1 VRVAGAAIATWT
13 FGAIGVGAAVPVLA
27 RGGSALDA
35 VEAGINAVELDPS
48 VASVGLGGLPNA
60 AGVVELDALVMQ
72 GSSLA
77 FGAVAALRG
86 IATPISV
93 ARRVMEVS
101 RHPFLVGD
109 GALGFAREHGF
120 AERELLTASSRAR
133 FEAWRAGSR
142 RDVRLL
148 HDTVGLVALDAAGLL
163 VAGCSTSG
171 IPFKA
176 PGRVG
181 DSPVVGAGA
190 YCDDAVGGAAATGN
204 GDAMLRYLLSYA
216 CVEAMRAG
224 LEPEAACAAALRR
237 MQARDPRAE
246 AALVALDR
254 RGRLGAAAIGR
265 ADFPIALWTGAGVEQ
280 RTVRALAP

>member
-1 VRVAGAAIATWT
+1 MTVVAIATWT
-13 FGAIGVGAAVPVLA
+13 FGAIAVRAAGPVLA

-60 AGVVELDALVMQ
+60 NGVVELDALVMQ
-72 GSSLA
+72 GASLA

-86 IATPISV
+86 VATPISV
-93 ARRVMEVS
+93 ARRVMEIS

-109 GALGFAREHGF
+109 GALAFARSHGF
-120 AERELLTASSRAR
+120 AERELLTESSRAR

-148 HDTVGLVALDAAGLL
+148 HDTVGLVALDAAGAL

-171 IPFKA
+171 MPFKA

-204 GDAMLRYLLSYA
+204 GDAMLRFVLSYA

-224 LEPEAACAAALRR
+224 LAPEAACAVALGR
-237 MQARDPRAE
+237 MRARDPRAE

-254 RGRLGAAAIGR
+254 SGRFGAAAIGR
-265 ADFPIALWTGAGVEQ
+265 ADFPIALWTPAGVEQ
-280 RTVRALAP
+280 RSVPALS

>member
-1 VRVAGAAIATWT
+1 
-13 FGAIGVGAAVPVLA
+13 
-27 RGGSALDA
+27 
-35 VEAGINAVELDPS
+35 

-60 AGVVELDALVMQ
+60 EGVVELDAMIMQ

-77 FGAVAALRG
+77 FGAVASLRG

-101 RHPFLVGD
+101 RHPFLVAD
-109 GALGFAREHGF
+109 GALAFARAHGF
-120 AERELLTASSRAR
+120 AERELLTESSRAR

-224 LEPEAACAAALRR
+224 LEPEPACAAALRR
-237 MQARDPRAE
+237 MQARDSRAE

-254 RGRLGAAAIGR
+254 HGRVGAAAIGR
-265 ADFPIALWTGAGVEQ
+265 PDFPVALWTGASVEL
-280 RTVRALAP
+280 RTIPALAP

>member
-1 VRVAGAAIATWT
+1 MRVVAAIATWT
-13 FGAIGVGAAVPVLA
+13 FGAIGVRAAGPVLA

-35 VEAGINAVELDPS
+35 VEAGINAVELDPA

-60 AGVVELDALVMQ
+60 AGAVELDAMLMQ
-72 GSSLA
+72 GSTLA

-93 ARRVMEVS
+93 ARRVMELS
-101 RHPFLVGD
+101 PHPFLVAD
-109 GALGFAREHGF
+109 GALAFARAQGF
-120 AERELLTASSRAR
+120 AERELLTDASRKR

-142 RDVRLL
+142 RDARLL
-148 HDTVGLVALDAAGLL
+148 HDTVGLVALDASGAL

-171 IPFKA
+171 IPWKA

-190 YCDDAVGGAAATGN
+190 YCDDSVGGAAATGN

-224 LEPEAACAAALRR
+224 LEPGAACAAALRR
-237 MQARDPRAE
+237 MRARDAKAE

-254 RGRLGAAAIGR
+254 SGRFGAAAIGR
-265 ADFPIALWTGAGVEQ
+265 PEFPFAIWTESGDVL
-280 RTVRALAP
+280 RTVRALTE

>member
-1 VRVAGAAIATWT
+1 VGPAAIATWT
-13 FGAIGVGAAVPVLA
+13 FGAIGVRAAAPLLA
-27 RGGSALDA
+27 RGASALDA
-35 VEAGINAVELDPS
+35 VEAGINAVELDPA
-48 VASVGLGGLPNA
+48 VASVGLGGLPNS
-60 AGVVELDALVMQ
+60 AGVVELDAMIMQ

-77 FGAVAALRG
+77 FGAVASLRG
-86 IATPISV
+86 IATPVSV
-93 ARRVMEVS
+93 ARRVMELS

-109 GALGFAREHGF
+109 GALAFARAHGF
-120 AERELLTASSRAR
+120 EERELLTDSSRAR

-224 LEPEAACAAALRR
+224 LEPAAACAAALRR

-254 RGRLGAAAIGR
+254 QGRSGAAAIGR
-265 ADFPIALWTGAGVEQ
+265 LDFPIALWTGAGVEL
-280 RTVRALAP
+280 RTVPALAA

>member
-1 VRVAGAAIATWT
+1 VSPVAIATWT
-13 FGAIGVGAAVPVLA
+13 FGAIGVRAAAPLLA
-27 RGGSALDA
+27 RGASALDA
-35 VEAGINAVELDPS
+35 VEAGINAVELDPG

-60 AGVVELDALVMQ
+60 EGVVELDAMIMQ
-72 GSSLA
+72 GASLA
-77 FGAVAALRG
+77 FGAVASLRG

-109 GALGFAREHGF
+109 GALAFAREQGF
-120 AERELLTASSRAR
+120 AERELLTESSRAR

-190 YCDDAVGGAAATGN
+190 YCDAAVGGAAATGN

-216 CVEAMRAG
+216 CVEAMRGG

-254 RGRLGAAAIGR
+254 AGRAGAAAIGR
-265 ADFPIALWTGAGVEQ
+265 PDFPFALWTGSGVEQ
-280 RTVRALAP
+280 RTVPALTP